1 MKATTTLIIVFLAL
15 FLAPSLISAMRV
27 AIARLLCAMRGD
39 DLALIP
45 DALHTSDSGDD
56 ELFDQTPRPEPTL
69 SSASTEPF
77 GGVTDILHRD
87 DGHYHFD
94 SDR

>member
-39 DLALIP
+39 NLAMIP
-45 DALHTSDSGDD
+45 SALPASDSGDG
-56 ELFDQTPRPEPTL
+56 LIDQTPRPEPTL
-69 SSASTEPF
+69 
-77 GGVTDILHRD
+77 
-87 DGHYHFD
+87 
-94 SDR
+94 